1 VRVQSP
7 IDEVRPTRY
16 LAIFVLAWL
25 PNAAAYPLSPEDGKL
40 DFKPLAA
47 ETDHPKR
54 YRLENFGFV
63 WKLEPR
69 HTAKGH
75 PG

>member
-1 VRVQSP
+1 MIENLPRMFPATLLLFAWMPLHTVQAL
-7 IDEVRPTRY
+7 E
-16 LAIFVLAWL
+16 
-25 PNAAAYPLSPEDGKL
+25 PEDGKL